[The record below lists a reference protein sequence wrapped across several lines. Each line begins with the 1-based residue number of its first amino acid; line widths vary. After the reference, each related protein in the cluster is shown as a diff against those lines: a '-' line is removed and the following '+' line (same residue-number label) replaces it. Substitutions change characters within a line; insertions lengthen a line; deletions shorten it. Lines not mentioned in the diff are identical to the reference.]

1 MSEWEIARE
10 VLGDPPPC
18 SSRSQEG
25 RGMKMSHSD
34 EQEAVT
40 VMTLIKSRERPFSCS
55 LFSGFPSTLR
65 SRVSLVQLL
74 SCVRLLATPWTGAC
88 QASLSITNSWSLL
101 KFMSIESVMPSIH
114 LILCPRLEGILTWNI
129 CPVRKEWDPG
139 SSDCSWPTPKTINW
153 RGGAPLE

>member
-1 MSEWEIARE
+1 MSGWEIAGE

-25 RGMKMSHSD
+25 RGMKMCHSD
-34 EQEAVT
+34 EQKAVT
-40 VMTLIKSRERPFSCS
+40 VMTLIKSPEKQFSCS
-55 LFSGFPSTLR
+55 LFSGFPSSLR

-74 SCVRLLATPWTGAC
+74 SCVQLLAAPWTAAC
-88 QASLSITNSWSLL
+88 QASLSITNSQSLL
-101 KFMSIESVMPSIH
+101 KPMSIESVMPSNH

-139 SSDCSWPTPKTINW
+139 SSDCSWPGPKSIN
-153 RGGAPLE
+153 LEGRCPS